1 MSPHRGGA
9 AGVADSETRRMV
21 ALARVI
27 NKAVERGGGG
37 KALQEALGNR
47 VCATRGY

>member
-9 AGVADSETRRMV
+9 AGVAESETRRMQ

-27 NKAVERGGGG
+27 NAAVRRGGP
-37 KALQEALGNR
+37 LQAALGNR
-47 VCATRGY
+47 VCVTKGY